1 MIIFEG
7 RKYSNPTQQLMKE
20 SLGVAEH
27 NFGMLD
33 RFTREKPNAN
43 MITYESIIMS
53 KTNKTSEW

>member
-1 MIIFEG
+1 MIIFED

-20 SLGVAEH
+20 SLSVAEH

-43 MITYESIIMS
+43 ITYQSIIMS